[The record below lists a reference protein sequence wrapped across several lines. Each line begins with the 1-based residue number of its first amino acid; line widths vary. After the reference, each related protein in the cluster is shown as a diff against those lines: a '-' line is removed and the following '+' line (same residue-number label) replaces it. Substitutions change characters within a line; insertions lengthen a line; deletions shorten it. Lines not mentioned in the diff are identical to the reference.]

1 MLFNQHDPFKD
12 SPIMNMREMHRD
24 IERKQRTVFG
34 LAAITAPIFILFN
47 LGLIAGVIWVAY
59 HFIRKFW

>member
-1 MLFNQHDPFKD
+1 
-12 SPIMNMREMHRD
+12 MNMREMHRD